1 LCLTKRIFYKK
12 IKKNILLYSYLHLL
26 TFLQTHFHSHLYL
39 HSPKQ
44 PKLPYIKALKLHP
57 NRHSP
62 GHLNHLRLATAP
74 KRAHLAPT
82 DSFNELR
89 LACAKL
95 ARKQANT
102 SLALRLA
109 AEQLQALYAKFLPD
123 TRPASADALF
133 GNLKRLARSL
143 PASLSLR
150 EQVVWLET
158 EREAAKLLYQLSPS
172 KLDSVE
178 ILTCSIAHCA
188 QKYLLLS
195 SQQQQQQ
202 SVIASSFFLINYL
215 IHNQRFQLCAIT

>member
-1 LCLTKRIFYKK
+1 M
-12 IKKNILLYSYLHLL
+12 
-26 TFLQTHFHSHLYL
+26 
-39 HSPKQ
+39 
-44 PKLPYIKALKLHP
+44 KLHP

-74 KRAHLAPT
+74 KQAKQLAPA
-82 DSFNELR
+82 DSFGELR

-109 AEQLQALYAKFLPD
+109 AEQLRALYAKFLPD
-123 TRPASADALF
+123 TFLPASADALF
-133 GNLKRLARSL
+133 GSLKCLARSL
-143 PASLSLR
+143 PASLSLG

-178 ILTCSIAHCA
+178 ILTCSIAHYA

-202 SVIASSFFLINYL
+202 SVIAFF
-215 IHNQRFQLCAIT
+215 F